1 VSIRKTGRRAVTAP
15 RPIKAERWLLL
26 HADEIICG
34 LPRAH
39 SCFFLCLLDH
49 SARHSAPHCRAG
61 SRNGHL
67 RWHSVHCGAVCCVC
81 CVCCVLWPG
90 ENRKAKSAARVVLPL
105 ACSYGRVCLCSPVLF
120 PTSPLLFAPTRKRPR
135 PPYQPRSFPPPASA
149 PPFQAKALT
158 PRCASGVLPY
168 LAFPATVLPYNSTR
182 PPTLS
187 LSQLL
192 FHLQSQKG
200 KPTYFGRPYRQ
211 SVSRYSSRRR
221 YGARLP
227 RSPLSP
233 PPLSSG
239 ISVASLALK
248 SRFGVIGIYHGCSV
262 YILDSIFLFCSH
274 LLRLDFST
282 LQSLWLL
289 TILKAFHL
297 EGALFLLVD
306 RVGRLRS
313 SGASPPVL
321 HPHQHQTQVK
331 SRC

>member
-1 VSIRKTGRRAVTAP
+1 VHIIITVSVRKTGRRAVTAP
-15 RPIKAERWLLL
+15 RPIKAE

-34 LPRAH
+34 LPRAC

-49 SARHSAPHCRAG
+49 SARHSAPHCRIE

-67 RWHSVHCGAVCCVC
+67 RWHSVHCGAVR
-81 CVCCVLWPG
+81 CVLWPG
-90 ENRKAKSAARVVLPL
+90 KTERRKVLLDLARS
-105 ACSYGRVCLCSPVLF
+105 CGRVCLCSPV
-120 PTSPLLFAPTRKRPR
+120 PTCSNAKAPASLLRSFRQPLHHQLSQRAALQASCLALLSR
-135 PPYQPRSFPPPASA
+135 PPY
-149 PPFQAKALT
+149 
-158 PRCASGVLPY
+158 
-168 LAFPATVLPYNSTR
+168 LPYNSKG

-192 FHLQSQKG
+192 FHLQSQRENPPILVAHTG
-200 KPTYFGRPYRQ
+200 
-211 SVSRYSSRRR
+211 SRCPATPA
-221 YGARLP
+221 GAVTVQ
-227 RSPLSP
+227 
-233 PPLSSG
+233 G
-239 ISVASLALK
+239 FLALLSLLLLFPLASQASQALE

-262 YILDSIFLFCSH
+262 YILDSIFFFCSD

-282 LQSLWLL
+282 LQSSWLL
-289 TILKAFHL
+289 TILKALHL

-313 SGASPPVL
+313 SGASPPIL